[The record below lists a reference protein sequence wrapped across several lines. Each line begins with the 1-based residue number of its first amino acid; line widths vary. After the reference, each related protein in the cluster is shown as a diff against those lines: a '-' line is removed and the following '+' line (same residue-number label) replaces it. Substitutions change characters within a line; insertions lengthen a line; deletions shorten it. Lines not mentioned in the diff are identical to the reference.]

1 MVALAPVMA
10 ALAFILPWCIQS
22 PVNHWADYHE
32 LDRGLVS
39 AVAYVESYGDPTPP
53 TSYAGATGVMQIT
66 PDTAVTISRLTGLD
80 PDAILYDLDTNI
92 RAGCWY
98 LRWLLEF
105 FGGDVDLALAG
116 YNAGPGSV
124 QQAGYQV
131 PLFAR
136 HYIKKVRRYWE
147 PPKVVPL
154 VEGWVNWNI
163 EAR

>member
-1 MVALAPVMA
+1 MTPILA

-22 PVNHWADYHE
+22 PINHWADYHE

-53 TSYAGATGVMQIT
+53 TSWAGATGVMQIT
-66 PDTAVTISRLTGLD
+66 PDTAAFIGRMTGLD

-98 LRWLLEF
+98 LRFLLDWF
-105 FGGDVDLALAG
+105 KGDVDLALAG

-124 QQAGYQV
+124 QQAGYEV
-131 PLFAR
+131 PSYAR
-136 HYIKKVRRYWE
+136 HYVKKVRRYWE
-147 PPKVVPL
+147 PRKVLPV
-154 VEGWVNWNI
+154 VEGWVQWVV
-163 EAR
+163 EPR